1 MQRFNRRSTLGLT
14 AGGLMAGVAGGTLL
28 GRDARA
34 EVVAADVTPPTYQ
47 VEQGAEL
54 RILRPSK
61 FVAGDEKLFLENSQ
75 KFAKAM
81 NVKVRVDQESWQ
93 DLRPKTA
100 VAANVGTG
108 PDVVLAWNDDPHQYL
123 EKIHDLT
130 ELADYLGK
138 KYGGWKRL
146 AQIMGQED
154 GKWICI
160 PFGASGSKMVY
171 RKSWVDAAGF
181 KEFPKDTDTFLEMC
195 KALKAAGHPVGFTLG
210 QAEGDANSFCHWL
223 IWSHGA
229 YMVDENG
236 KVTIDSPETRQALEY
251 GKKLYATFIP
261 GTTSWLDPSN
271 NKAFLAGDVSVVSN
285 GISIYYAAKTSED
298 ADMKALA
305 EDIYH
310 APTPIGPVGSPS
322 DAALSVN
329 AMVFNH
335 TKYPNAAKEYIRF
348 MMEKDQYEPWQQ
360 ASIGYWSQS
369 LNAYDGN
376 PVWTE
381 DPKHTPYANIMG
393 DSLPYGYKGP
403 LGYASAGALA
413 DYIVVTMVSS
423 AISGSSSIDD
433 AIAEATRRAGRYYR

>member
-1 MQRFNRRSTLGLT
+1 MDLHSVRCLGQQDGLPQVLGGRSRLYRISQGHRHVLGDVQG
-14 AGGLMAGVAGGTLL
+14 AAVGRAPGGLRAGP
-28 GRDARA
+28 GRGRR
-34 EVVAADVTPPTYQ
+34 Q
-47 VEQGAEL
+47 L
-54 RILRPSK
+54 
-61 FVAGDEKLFLENSQ
+61 
-75 KFAKAM
+75 
-81 NVKVRVDQESWQ
+81 
-93 DLRPKTA
+93 
-100 VAANVGTG
+100 
-108 PDVVLAWNDDPHQYL
+108 VLP
-123 EKIHDLT
+123 
-130 ELADYLGK
+130 LADLVAR
-138 KYGGWKRL
+138 RL
-146 AQIMGQED
+146 HGRRERQGH
-154 GKWICI
+154 
-160 PFGASGSKMVY
+160 
-171 RKSWVDAAGF
+171 AGF
-181 KEFPKDTDTFLEMC
+181 
-195 KALKAAGHPVGFTLG
+195 
-210 QAEGDANSFCHWL
+210 
-223 IWSHGA
+223 
-229 YMVDENG
+229 
-236 KVTIDSPETRQALEY
+236 SPETRQALEY
-251 GKKLYATFIP
+251 GKKLYATFIS
-261 GTTSWLDPSN
+261 GTTAWLDPSN

-298 ADMKALA
+298 AAMQELA
-305 EDIYH
+305 KDIYH

-393 DSLPYGYKGP
+393 NSLPYGYKGP